1 MTTASGRALGLVR
14 FAETL
19 AARGENKT
27 ALVIDLAGIPEV
39 NERMFFRSL
48 VRYVEERTADLP
60 NETLP
65 LARHFIALLADAETA
80 RKIKGRL
87 ETLSDFLAEKH
98 HGSIRVQS
106 FDLANDSKR
115 FVDTCNRLIEQ
126 SPLPPPDRSVR
137 IKDPAP
143 PGPADLD
150 QFLMVQRSLGNA
162 DISSLIRSQDL
173 WLLMPGRPPGIFA
186 RDTWVSIPAIES
198 RLEIP
203 LVSDSWLLG
212 RTAELADY
220 RLIAH
225 LLREDA
231 APPVPRFIGVHVATV
246 FSGDFRQLLAT
257 GGQDRRQPPIFELS
271 LEERQRNAELFDKAI
286 AVLRDAKLR
295 IVLGDVLGPDL
306 LTLKDDDFQHADWIR
321 LDSSA
326 LQVGDGNQLER
337 IKAIGPERFILCE
350 CNDDTVIQAGLRLG
364 VRRFQG
370 RAVNAA
376 MKSPEAVERLL
387 GAGALGEPERGPRR

>member
-27 ALVIDLAGIPEV
+27 ALVIDLAGIPEA

-106 FDLANDSKR
+106 FDLAHDSKR

-126 SPLPPPDRSVR
+126 APLPPGDRSVK

-143 PGPADLD
+143 PGPTDLD
-150 QFLMVQRSLGNA
+150 QFLMVQRALGNA

-173 WLLMPGRPPGIFA
+173 WLLIPGKPPAVFA

-203 LVSDSWLLG
+203 LVSESWLLG
-212 RTAELADY
+212 RTAELADS

-225 LLREDA
+225 LLHEEA

-271 LEERQRNAELFDKAI
+271 LEERQHDAGLFDKAI

-306 LTLKDDDFQHADWIR
+306 LTLQDADYQHADWIR

-326 LQVGDGNQLER
+326 LQLGDGNQLER
-337 IKAIGPERFILCE
+337 IKTIGPERFILCE
-350 CNDDTVIQAGLRLG
+350 CNDDAVVQAGLRLG
-364 VRRFQG
+364 IRRFQG

-387 GAGALGEPERGPRR
+387 GAGALGEPERGQRR